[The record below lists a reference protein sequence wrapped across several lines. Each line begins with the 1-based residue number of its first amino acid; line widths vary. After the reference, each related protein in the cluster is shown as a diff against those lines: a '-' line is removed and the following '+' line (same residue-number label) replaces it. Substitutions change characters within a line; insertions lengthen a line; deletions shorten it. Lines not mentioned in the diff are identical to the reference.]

1 MAPKTKFEEFIEK
14 KTGMSLEEIR
24 NTSSEELSQI
34 AGTKGFS
41 VGVCPLTS
49 GRVITRE
56 EVDAKF
62 DETVLLKTKR
72 KKFFG
77 REANNKRRV
86 G

>member
-1 MAPKTKFEEFIEK
+1 MAPKTKFEKYIEK
-14 KTGMSLEEIR
+14 TTGMSIEEIC
-24 NTSSEELSQI
+24 NTSSEELSKI

-41 VGVCPLTS
+41 YGVDPLSS

-56 EVDAKF
+56 EVDARF
-62 DETVLLKTKR
+62 DETVSLGTER

-77 REANNKRRV
+77 KEANNKRRV